1 MSRRH
6 PNKQS
11 DGAIRDARTGRAE
24 PMQSAAPQP
33 QKRHR
38 RRQNRARG
46 VDHEAQRLDAIAR
59 WLVSDD
65 K

>member
-6 PNKQS
+6 PNNGPS
-11 DGAIRDARTGRAE
+11 DIGAIRDARSGRADAG
-24 PMQSAAPQP
+24 SRP

-59 WLVSDD
+59 WLVSDE